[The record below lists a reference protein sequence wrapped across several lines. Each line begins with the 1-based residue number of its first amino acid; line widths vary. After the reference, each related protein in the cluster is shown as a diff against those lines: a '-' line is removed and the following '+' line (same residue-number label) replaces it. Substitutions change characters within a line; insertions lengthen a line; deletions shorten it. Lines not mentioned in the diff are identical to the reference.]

1 MALKDGMED
10 HREEARKA
18 VAIRYDAFPSGKR
31 PADQIRSSG
40 VSEEFWVWQVHAAL
54 TQKGLQGHC
63 RLVMADSEEGKAII
77 NGTDLAN
84 ITNEFLLGLDP
95 ADDDTK
101 LRDMAKR
108 FKLDVKPGTKKKVT
122 VLRILTEIEKGVKPS
137 EPVAAI

>member
-18 VAIRYDAFPSGKR
+18 VAIRYDPFPSGR
-31 PADQIRSSG
+31 RAPDMIRSSG
-40 VSEEFWVWQVHAAL
+40 VSEEQWVWMVHRAITAPDI
-54 TQKGLQGHC
+54 HC
-63 RLVMADSEEGKAII
+63 RLIMADSEEGKAII
-77 NGTDLAN
+77 NGTDLSN

-95 ADDDTK
+95 PDDDTK

-122 VLRILTEIEKGVKPS
+122 VLRILTEIEKGAKPS